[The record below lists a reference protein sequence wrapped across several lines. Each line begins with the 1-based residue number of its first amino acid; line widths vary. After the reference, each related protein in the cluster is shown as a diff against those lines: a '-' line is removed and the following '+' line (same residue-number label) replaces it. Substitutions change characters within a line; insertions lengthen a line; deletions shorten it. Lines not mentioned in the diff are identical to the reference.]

1 MSFIPLSVLTDDQN
15 RRIVYT
21 VRTLLADPDINR
33 ERLAAARFVNG
44 ILKARLNERIGFTD
58 ELINE
63 FIAVGEGE
71 DKILSATTENG
82 LLSQDK
88 LRDFCRLLKT
98 AKKDTGGGINPSS
111 YRRAA
116 VDLFYGHVLWK
127 EGIAFRK
134 AAGIDN
140 KVWDSFT
147 GGKARCEDSTIDK
160 IIDTLGLVGED
171 ADGLRRLIHKKSIPV
186 NRGIREKVYAGV
198 TEYNERNKSTITEF
212 LEFALVTQKEWEKFS
227 GPPDRT
233 NTSQGTLLKLSTGFG
248 HSRPAAEEF
257 LRAANSRFAFKTDL
271 VFLAAILCDTYT
283 PDNLI
288 CLFNDI
294 FTDCPSPYRD

>member
-71 DKILSATTENG
+71 DKILSAITENG

-116 VDLFYGHVLWK
+116 VDLFYEHVLWK

-140 KVWDSFT
+140 KVWDSFN
-147 GGKARCEDSTIDK
+147 GGKARCEDSTIEA
-160 IIDTLGLVGED
+160 IINALGLNEEE
-171 ADGLRRLIHKKSIPV
+171 ARRFRGCCLKKSIPV
-186 NRGIREKVYAGV
+186 SKEIRDKI
-198 TEYNERNKSTITEF
+198 YNNVDTYKKKNDATVTEF
-212 LEFALVTQKEWEKFS
+212 LEYAIVTQKEWEKFS

-283 PDNLI
+283 PDKLI